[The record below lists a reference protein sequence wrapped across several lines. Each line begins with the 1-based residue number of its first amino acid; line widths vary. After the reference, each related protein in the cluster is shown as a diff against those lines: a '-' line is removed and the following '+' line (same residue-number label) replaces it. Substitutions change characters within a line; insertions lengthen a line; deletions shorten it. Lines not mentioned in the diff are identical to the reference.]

1 VSAGAS
7 IVGDLV
13 SLAAWKKRKAE
24 EAHKKELEEIQALRV
39 EISELIDELGGVEIG
54 PYTSEEERD
63 LWSKLGMDTAV
74 QTMLSTL
81 DGYSSW
87 PIDSSD
93 L

>member
-1 VSAGAS
+1 M
-7 IVGDLV
+7 GDLV

>member
-1 VSAGAS
+1 MSAGAS

-54 PYTSEEERD
+54 PYVSEEDKD
-63 LWSKLGMDTAV
+63 LWSKLGMGI
-74 QTMLSTL
+74 MLSTL